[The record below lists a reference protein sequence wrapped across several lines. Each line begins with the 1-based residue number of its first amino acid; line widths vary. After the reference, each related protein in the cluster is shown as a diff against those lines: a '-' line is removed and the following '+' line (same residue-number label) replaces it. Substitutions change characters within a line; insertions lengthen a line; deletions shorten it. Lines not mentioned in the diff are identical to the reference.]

1 MVEAKICHL
10 SILHHKKNN
19 RASRCLPT
27 TMADATPLI
36 DPIQKDVEGTK
47 QGSKYYGCCCD
58 SRRAVIA
65 LNTLDIV
72 FNFAL
77 NIAVIVEEEAMNGEQ
92 AAVWIV
98 NQVRYQHIHI
108 ICFMFQLIPT

>member
-1 MVEAKICHL
+1 
-10 SILHHKKNN
+10 
-19 RASRCLPT
+19 
-27 TMADATPLI
+27 MADATPLI

-47 QGSKYYGCCCD
+47 QGSKFYGCCCD

-72 FNFAL
+72 FNLALYIAFA
-77 NIAVIVEEEAMNGEQ
+77 VVKEEAMPGEQ
-92 AAVWIV
+92 LAVRIV

-108 ICFMFQLIPT
+108 IYLMFQQIPS

>member
-1 MVEAKICHL
+1 
-10 SILHHKKNN
+10 
-19 RASRCLPT
+19 
-27 TMADATPLI
+27 MADATPLI

-47 QGSKYYGCCCD
+47 QGSKFYGCCCD

-72 FNFAL
+72 FNLAL
-77 NIAVIVEEEAMNGEQ
+77 YIACAVVKEEAMPGEQ
-92 AAVWIV
+92 LAVRIV

-108 ICFMFQLIPT
+108 IYLMFQQIPS

>member
-1 MVEAKICHL
+1 
-10 SILHHKKNN
+10 
-19 RASRCLPT
+19 
-27 TMADATPLI
+27 MADATPLI

-47 QGSKYYGCCCD
+47 QGSKFYGCCCD

-72 FNFAL
+72 FNLALYIAFA
-77 NIAVIVEEEAMNGEQ
+77 VVKEEAMPGEQ
-92 AAVWIV
+92 IAVWIV

-108 ICFMFQLIPT
+108 IYLMFQQIPS